1 LTQSGHAPE
10 RNPAA
15 QQTSGLTKGRWIVKS
30 LQSLRQTPLQWI
42 IVALVKASNAVAI
55 EAFVTGLH
63 QGALRARE
71 RKLLNGEPDRLCCIA
86 KRR

>member
-1 LTQSGHAPE
+1 
-10 RNPAA
+10 
-15 QQTSGLTKGRWIVKS
+15 
-30 LQSLRQTPLQWI
+30 LQWI